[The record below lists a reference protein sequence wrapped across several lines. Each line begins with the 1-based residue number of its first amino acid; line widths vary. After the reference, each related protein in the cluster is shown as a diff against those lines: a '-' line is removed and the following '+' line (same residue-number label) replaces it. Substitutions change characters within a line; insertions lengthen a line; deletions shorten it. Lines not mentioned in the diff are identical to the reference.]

1 MTKLSFVL
9 AAALA
14 SIFADSAVCKMG
26 NMYKSISQTEDQ
38 RVRNIKAKIATEGTL
53 SPQEKYFSA
62 TIDHFTNHGAGS
74 EKY

>member
-1 MTKLSFVL
+1 
-9 AAALA
+9 
-14 SIFADSAVCKMG
+14 
-26 NMYKSISQTEDQ
+26 
-38 RVRNIKAKIATEGTL
+38 L